1 MVEDRLEE
9 TCLDLPFVFTGPPGV
24 GVYST
29 DLFTVIQA
37 LEDGLKRADADP
49 SVKAI
54 MICGENG
61 KFSAGADIR
70 GFSAPQQRRGVGLAS
85 VVSLIE
91 RSEKPVVAA
100 IEGIALGGGLEVAL
114 GCHYRIAH
122 VQARMGLPE
131 VTIGLLPGAEGTQRL
146 PRLIGIPAAL
156 DIITT
161 GRHVPAT
168 EALKLGMIDEVVEE
182 NTAEAAIRLA
192 NKVVGQP
199 LGPRRLSLKPVPR
212 LPNAEAVLSE
222 ALAKVRKQA
231 RGCLAPE
238 LCVQAVKA
246 AAELPFADGVH
257 KEQELFKVLL
267 TSGQAQALQYAF
279 FAERAVEKW
288 TTPSGASWK
297 SASPQRIHK
306 AAVIGLGT
314 MGRGIVTS
322 LVKANIPVVALEQDR
337 EYLNMGREAVML
349 LLERE
354 ALKMKQGTQ
363 ALDFHNPA
371 RLQFTVDFEAL
382 RDVDLVIEAV
392 FENMALK
399 KEIFHKLSRICKPG
413 AFLCTNT
420 SALNIDEIAS
430 ATSRPQ
436 QVIGT
441 HFFSPA
447 HVMRLLEIIYGYHTS
462 PTTIATA
469 MQLAKVLNKVGVVV
483 GNCFGFV
490 GNRMMHPYLQQ
501 AVFLLEEGSRPED
514 VDQVLEDFG
523 FKIGPF
529 RMSDLAGLDVGWRS
543 RQGQGLTGASLPPGT
558 PAHQRG
564 GHRYSPLPDLLCE
577 KGRFGQKNGKGWY
590 QYEKAGGRT
599 AKADPW
605 LHNFLSEYRDT
616 HHIKTRFIDQ
626 EEILERCLFPLIN
639 EGFDILAEGIASAP
653 EHLDVIYINGYGW
666 PKHRGGPMFYA
677 STIGLPRLLAKLQ
690 KYSEAHPDVPSL
702 RPSAFLKKLVAMGNP
717 PLKEWMS
724 NVSRHSNKL

>member
-1 MVEDRLEE
+1 
-9 TCLDLPFVFTGPPGV
+9 
-24 GVYST
+24 
-29 DLFTVIQA
+29 
-37 LEDGLKRADADP
+37 
-49 SVKAI
+49 
-54 MICGENG
+54 MICGDNG

-70 GFSAPQQRRGVGLAS
+70 GFSSSKRDGGALGPI
-85 VVSLIE
+85 VSLIE
-91 RSEKPVVAA
+91 RSKKPVVAA
-100 IEGIALGGGLEVAL
+100 IEGVAFGGGLEVAL

-122 VQARMGLPE
+122 VKAQMGLPE

-146 PRLIGIPAAL
+146 PRLIGVPAAL

-161 GRHVPAT
+161 GRHVSAN
-168 EALKLGMIDEVVEE
+168 EALKLGLVDEVVEE
-182 NTAEAAIRLA
+182 NTVEAVIRLA
-192 NKVVGQP
+192 NKVIGQP
-199 LGPRRLSLKPVPR
+199 LGPRRLSLKPVPK
-212 LPNAEAVLSE
+212 LPHMDSFLKEAFV
-222 ALAKVRKQA
+222 KVKKQT
-231 RGCLAPE
+231 RGFLAPE
-238 LCVQAVKA
+238 LCFQAVRA
-246 AAELPFADGVH
+246 ATELPFADGVR
-257 KEQELFKVLL
+257 KERELFNILL

-279 FAERAVEKW
+279 FAERAVQKW
-288 TTPSGASWK
+288 TTPRGASWK
-297 SASPQRIHK
+297 NASPQPIHK

-322 LVKANIPVVALEQDR
+322 LVKANIPVVALEQNV
-337 EYLNMGREAVML
+337 EHLNTGRKAVML

-354 ALKMKQGTQ
+354 ATKMEQGAQ
-363 ALDFHNPA
+363 PLDFHNPA
-371 RLQFTVDFEAL
+371 RLQFTVDLDML
-382 RDVDLVIEAV
+382 RDTDLVIEAV

-399 KEIFHKLSRICKPG
+399 KELFHKLSRICKPE

-447 HVMRLLEIIYGYHTS
+447 HVMRLLEIIYGRHTS

-469 MQLAKVLNKVGVVV
+469 MQLAKALKKVGVVV

-490 GNRMMHPYLQQ
+490 GNRMMFPYVQQ
-501 AVFLLEEGSRPED
+501 AVFLLEEGSRPEV

-543 RQGQGLTGASLPPGT
+543 RKGQGLTGASLPPGT
-558 PAHQRG
+558 PARQRH

-577 KGRFGQKNGKGWY
+577 NGRFGQKNGKGWY

-599 AKADPW
+599 AKPDPW
-605 LHNFLSEYRDT
+605 IHNFLAQYRDA
-616 HHIKTRFIDQ
+616 HHIKTRLIDQ

-639 EGFDILAEGIASAP
+639 EGFAILAEGIASGP

-666 PKHRGGPMFYA
+666 PKHKGGPMFYA
-677 STIGLPRLLAKLQ
+677 STIGLPCILAKLQ
-690 KYSEAHPDVPSL
+690 EYSKAHPDVPGL
-702 RPSAFLKKLVAMGNP
+702 RPNAFLKKLVAVGNP
-717 PLKEWMS
+717 PIKEWMS
-724 NVSRHSNKL
+724 CLSQQNNKL

>member
-1 MVEDRLEE
+1 MAQYTRGAASVAVIRLRN
-9 TCLDLPFVFTGPPGV
+9 PPV
-24 GVYST
+24 NALS
-29 DLFTVIQA
+29 LTVLQA
-37 LEDGLKRADADP
+37 LEDGLKKADADP
-49 SVKAI
+49 SVKAV

-70 GFSAPQQRRGVGLAS
+70 GFSSPKSRGTVLAPL
-85 VVSLIE
+85 VSLIE

-100 IEGIALGGGLEVAL
+100 IEGIALGGGLEITL

-122 VQARMGLPE
+122 VKAQLGLPE
-131 VTIGLLPGAEGTQRL
+131 VTLGLLPGAEGTQRL
-146 PRLIGIPAAL
+146 PRLIGVPAAL

-161 GRHVPAT
+161 GRHIPAT
-168 EALKLGMIDEVVEE
+168 EALKLGLVDEIVEE
-182 NTAEAAIRLA
+182 NTVEAAIRLA
-192 NKVVGQP
+192 NKVIGQP
-199 LGPRRLSLKPVPR
+199 LGPRRLSLKPVPK
-212 LPNAEAVLSE
+212 LPNMEAFLRE
-222 ALAKVRKQA
+222 ALLKVKKRA
-231 RGCLAPE
+231 HGCLAPE
-238 LCVQAVKA
+238 LCFQAVRA
-246 AAELPFADGVH
+246 ATEQPFADGVR
-257 KEQELFKVLL
+257 KERELFNILL

-279 FAERAVEKW
+279 FAERSTQKW

-297 SASPQRIHK
+297 SASPQPIHK

-314 MGRGIVTS
+314 MGRGIVTC
-322 LVKANIPVVALEQDR
+322 LVKANIPVVALEQDLK
-337 EYLNMGREAVML
+337 YLNMGRKAVML
-349 LLERE
+349 LLDRE
-354 ALKMKQGTQ
+354 AMKMEQG
-363 ALDFHNPA
+363 AKPLDFHNPA
-371 RLQFTVDFEAL
+371 RLQFTVDFDAL

-447 HVMRLLEIIYGYHTS
+447 HVMRLLEIVYGHHTS
-462 PTTIATA
+462 STTIATA
-469 MQLAKVLNKVGVVV
+469 MQLAKALKKVGVVV

-490 GNRMMHPYLQQ
+490 GNRMMFPYVQQ
-501 AVFLLEEGSRPED
+501 AVFLLEEGGSPEA

-543 RQGQGLTGASLPPGT
+543 RKDQGLTGASLPPGT
-558 PAHQRG
+558 PARQRH

-577 KGRFGQKNGKGWY
+577 NGRFGQKTGKGWY
-590 QYEKAGGRT
+590 QYEKAGGRI
-599 AKADPW
+599 AKPDPW
-605 LHNFLSEYRDT
+605 LHNFLSQYRDT
-616 HHIKTRFIDQ
+616 HHIKTHFIDQ
-626 EEILERCLFPLIN
+626 EEILERCLFALIN
-639 EGFDILAEGIASAP
+639 EGFNILAEGIASYP

-677 STIGLPRLLAKLQ
+677 STVGLPRVLAKLQ
-690 KYSEAHPDVPSL
+690 KYSKAHPDVPEL
-702 RPSAFLKKLVAMGNP
+702 QPSAFLKKLVDMGNP

-724 NVSRHSNKL
+724 YLSRQSNKL

>member
-1 MVEDRLEE
+1 MAQYARGAAAVAVIRLRN
-9 TCLDLPFVFTGPPGV
+9 PPV
-24 GVYST
+24 NALSLT
-29 DLFTVIQA
+29 TLQA

-70 GFSAPQQRRGVGLAS
+70 GFSAPKRQGIALGPI
-85 VVSLIE
+85 VSLIE

-122 VQARMGLPE
+122 VKARMGLPE

-146 PRLIGIPAAL
+146 PRLIGVPAAL
-156 DIITT
+156 DLITT
-161 GRHVPAT
+161 GRHIPAF
-168 EALKLGMIDEVVEE
+168 EALKLGLVDEVVEE

-192 NKVVGQP
+192 NKVIGQP
-199 LGPRRLSLKPVPR
+199 LGPRRLSLKPVPK
-212 LPNAEAVLSE
+212 LPNMEAFLSE
-222 ALAKVRKQA
+222 ALVKVKKQA
-231 RGCLAPE
+231 HGCLAPE
-238 LCVQAVKA
+238 LCFQAVKA
-246 AAELPFADGVH
+246 ATEKPFADGVQ
-257 KEQELFKVLL
+257 KERELFNILL

-279 FAERAVEKW
+279 FAERVVQKW

-297 SASPQRIHK
+297 SSSPQPIHK

-322 LVKANIPVVALEQDR
+322 LVKANIPVVALEQNL
-337 EYLNMGREAVML
+337 EYLNMGRKSVML
-349 LLERE
+349 LLEHE
-354 ALKMKQGTQ
+354 AMKMEQGAQT
-363 ALDFHNPA
+363 LGFHNPA
-371 RLQFTVDFEAL
+371 CLQFTVDFEHL

-399 KEIFHKLSRICKPG
+399 KEIFYKLSRICKPG

-447 HVMRLLEIIYGYHTS
+447 HVMRLLEIIYGHHTS

-469 MQLAKVLNKVGVVV
+469 MQLAKALQKVGVVV
-483 GNCFGFV
+483 GNCLGFV
-490 GNRMMHPYLQQ
+490 GNRMMFPYIQQ
-501 AVFLLEEGSRPED
+501 AVFLLEEGSRPEM

-523 FKIGPF
+523 FKLGPF

-543 RQGQGLTGASLPPGT
+543 RKDQGLTGASLPPGT
-558 PAHQRG
+558 PARQRH

-577 KGRFGQKNGKGWY
+577 NGRFGQKTGKGWY
-590 QYEKAGGRT
+590 QYEKVGGRT
-599 AKADPW
+599 AKPDPW
-605 LHNFLSEYRDT
+605 LHNLLAQYRDT

-626 EEILERCLFPLIN
+626 EEILERCLFSLIN
-639 EGFDILAEGIASAP
+639 EGFDILAEGIASGP

-677 STIGLPRLLAKLQ
+677 STIGLPRILANLQ
-690 KYSEAHPDVPSL
+690 KYSEAHADVPGL
-702 RPSAFLKKLVAMGNP
+702 QPSAFLKKLVAMGNP

-724 NVSRHSNKL
+724 YVSRQCNKL

>member
-1 MVEDRLEE
+1 M
-9 TCLDLPFVFTGPPGV
+9 
-24 GVYST
+24 
-29 DLFTVIQA
+29 
-37 LEDGLKRADADP
+37 
-49 SVKAI
+49 
-54 MICGENG
+54 
-61 KFSAGADIR
+61 
-70 GFSAPQQRRGVGLAS
+70 GF
-85 VVSLIE
+85 
-91 RSEKPVVAA
+91 
-100 IEGIALGGGLEVAL
+100 
-114 GCHYRIAH
+114 
-122 VQARMGLPE
+122 PE

-146 PRLIGIPAAL
+146 PRLIGVPSAL

-161 GRHVPAT
+161 GRHIPAT
-168 EALKLGMIDEVVEE
+168 EALKLGLVDEVVEE
-182 NTAEAAIRLA
+182 NTVEAAIRLA
-192 NKVVGQP
+192 NKVIGQP
-199 LGPRRLSLKPVPR
+199 LGHRRLSLKPVPE
-212 LPNAEAVLSE
+212 LPNMEAFLSE
-222 ALAKVRKQA
+222 ALVKVKKQGH
-231 RGCLAPE
+231 GCLAPE
-238 LCVQAVKA
+238 LCFQAVKA
-246 AAELPFADGVH
+246 ATEQPFAVGVQ
-257 KEQELFKVLL
+257 KEQELFNILL

-279 FAERAVEKW
+279 FAERAVQKW

-297 SASPQRIHK
+297 TASPQPMCK

-322 LVKANIPVVALEQDR
+322 LVKANIPVVALEQDL
-337 EYLNMGREAVML
+337 EYLNMGRKAVML

-354 ALKMKQGTQ
+354 AMKMEQGAQT
-363 ALDFHNPA
+363 LDFHNPA
-371 RLQFTVDFEAL
+371 LLHFTVDFDL
-382 RDVDLVIEAV
+382 LCDVDLVIEAV

-447 HVMRLLEIIYGYHTS
+447 HVMRLLEIIYGHNTS

-469 MQLAKVLNKVGVVV
+469 MQLAKVLKKVGVVV

-490 GNRMMHPYLQQ
+490 GNRMMFPYVQQ
-501 AVFLLEEGSRPED
+501 AVFLLEEGSRPEA
-514 VDQVLEDFG
+514 VDQVLEEFG

-543 RQGQGLTGASLPPGT
+543 RKGQGLTGASLPPGT
-558 PAHQRG
+558 PARQRH

-577 KGRFGQKNGKGWY
+577 NGRFGQKTGKGWY

-599 AKADPW
+599 AKPDPW
-605 LHNFLSEYRDT
+605 LHNFLSQYRDT
-616 HHIKTRFIDQ
+616 HHINTRFIDQ
-626 EEILERCLFPLIN
+626 EEILERCLFSLIN
-639 EGFDILAEGIASAP
+639 EGFDILAEGIASGP

-677 STIGLPRLLAKLQ
+677 STIGLPRVLAKLQ
-690 KYSEAHPDVPSL
+690 KYSKAHPDVPRL
-702 RPSAFLKKLVAMGNP
+702 QPSVFLKKLVAMGNP

-724 NVSRHSNKL
+724 YLSRQSNKL

>member
-1 MVEDRLEE
+1 L
-9 TCLDLPFVFTGPPGV
+9 
-24 GVYST
+24 
-29 DLFTVIQA
+29 TVLQA
-37 LEDGLKRADADP
+37 LEDGLKRADTDP
-49 SVKAI
+49 SVKAV

-61 KFSAGADIR
+61 KFSAGADIQ
-70 GFSAPQQRRGVGLAS
+70 GFSSPKRRGVALS
-85 VVSLIE
+85 PIVDLIE
-91 RSEKPVVAA
+91 RSKKPVVAA
-100 IEGIALGGGLEVAL
+100 IEGVALGGGLEVAL

-122 VQARMGLPE
+122 AKAWLGLPE

-146 PRLIGIPAAL
+146 PRLIGVPAAL
-156 DIITT
+156 DLITT
-161 GRHVPAT
+161 GKHIPAS
-168 EALKLGMIDEVVEE
+168 EALKLGLVDEVVQE
-182 NTAEAAIRLA
+182 NTVDAGIRLA
-192 NKVVGQP
+192 NKVIGQP
-199 LGPRRLSLKPVPR
+199 LGPRRLSLRPVPK
-212 LPNAEAVLSE
+212 LPNMEAFLSE
-222 ALAKVRKQA
+222 ALVKVKKQA

-238 LCVQAVKA
+238 LCFQAVKA
-246 AAELPFADGVH
+246 ATELPFADGVR
-257 KEQELFKVLL
+257 KEQELFNFL
-267 TSGQAQALQYAF
+267 AQALQYAF
-279 FAERAVEKW
+279 FAERAVQKW
-288 TTPSGASWK
+288 TTPNGASWR
-297 SASPQRIHK
+297 SASPQPIYK

-322 LVKANIPVVALEQDR
+322 LVKASIPVVALEQDL
-337 EYLNMGREAVML
+337 EYLNTGRKAVML

-354 ALKMKQGTQ
+354 AMKMGKGAQN
-363 ALDFHNPA
+363 LDFHNPA
-371 RLQFTVDFEAL
+371 RLQFTVDFDVL

-413 AFLCTNT
+413 ALLCTNT

-447 HVMRLLEIIYGYHTS
+447 HVMRLLEIIYGCHTS
-462 PTTIATA
+462 PTAIATA
-469 MQLAKVLNKVGVVV
+469 MQLAKALKKVGVVV

-490 GNRMMHPYLQQ
+490 GNRMMFPYVQQ
-501 AVFLLEEGSRPED
+501 AVFLLEEGSRPEA

-529 RMSDLAGLDVGWRS
+529 QMSDLAGLDVGWRS
-543 RQGQGLTGASLPPGT
+543 RKGQGLTGASLPPGT
-558 PAHQRG
+558 PARQRH

-577 KGRFGQKNGKGWY
+577 NGRFGQKTGKGWY

-599 AKADPW
+599 ARPDPW
-605 LHNFLSEYRDT
+605 LHNFLSQYRDT
-616 HHIKTRFIDQ
+616 HRIKTRFIDQ
-626 EEILERCLFPLIN
+626 EEILERCLFSLIN
-639 EGFDILAEGIASAP
+639 EGFGILAEGIASGP

-677 STIGLPRLLAKLQ
+677 STVGLPHILAKLQ
-690 KYSEAHPDVPSL
+690 KYSEAHPDVPEL

-724 NVSRHSNKL
+724 YLSRQSNKL

>member
-1 MVEDRLEE
+1 MRLRNISVSLE
-9 TCLDLPFVFTGPPGV
+9 TSLIKPKK
-24 GVYST
+24 
-29 DLFTVIQA
+29 
-37 LEDGLKRADADP
+37 DGLKRADADP

-54 MICGENG
+54 IICGENG
-61 KFSAGADIR
+61 KFSAGADIQ
-70 GFSAPQQRRGVGLAS
+70 GFHSPKREDGALGPI
-85 VVSLIE
+85 VSLIE
-91 RSEKPVVAA
+91 SSEKPVVAA

-122 VQARMGLPE
+122 VKARMGLPE
-131 VTIGLLPGAEGTQRL
+131 VAIGLLPGGEGTQRL
-146 PRLIGIPAAL
+146 PRLIGVPAAL

-161 GRHVPAT
+161 GRHIPAT
-168 EALKLGMIDEVVEE
+168 EALKLGLVDEVVEQ

-192 NKVVGQP
+192 NKVIGQP
-199 LGPRRLSLKPVPR
+199 LGPRRLSLKPVPK
-212 LPNAEAVLSE
+212 LPNMEAFLSE
-222 ALAKVRKQA
+222 ALAKVKKQA
-231 RGCLAPE
+231 RGYLAPE
-238 LCVQAVKA
+238 LCFQAVKA
-246 AAELPFADGVH
+246 ATEQSFADGVR
-257 KEQELFKVLL
+257 KERELFSILL

-279 FAERAVEKW
+279 FAERAVQKW

-297 SASPQRIHK
+297 SASPQPIHK

-322 LVKANIPVVALEQDR
+322 LVKANIPVVALEQDL
-337 EYLNMGREAVML
+337 EYLNTGRKAVLL

-354 ALKMKQGTQ
+354 AKKMQQGEQ
-363 ALDFHNPA
+363 ALDFHNPS
-371 RLQFTVDFEAL
+371 RLQFTVDFDVL

-399 KEIFHKLSRICKPG
+399 KKIFHELSRVCKPG

-447 HVMRLLEIIYGYHTS
+447 HVMRLLEIIYGHHTS
-462 PTTIATA
+462 PAAIATA
-469 MQLAKVLNKVGVVV
+469 MQLAKALKKVGVVV

-490 GNRMMHPYLQQ
+490 GNRMMFPYIEQGI
-501 AVFLLEEGSRPED
+501 FLLEEGSRPEA

-523 FKIGPF
+523 FKLGPF

-543 RQGQGLTGASLPPGT
+543 RKDQGLTGASLPPGT
-558 PAHQRG
+558 PARQRH

-577 KGRFGQKNGKGWY
+577 NGRFGQKTGKGWY

-599 AKADPW
+599 AKPDPW
-605 LHNFLSEYRDT
+605 LHSFLAQYRDT
-616 HHIKTRFIDQ
+616 HHIKTRLIDQ
-626 EEILERCLFPLIN
+626 EEILERCVFSLIN

-677 STIGLPRLLAKLQ
+677 STVGLPRVLAKLQ
-690 KYSEAHPDVPSL
+690 KYSEAHPDVPRL
-702 RPSAFLKKLVAMGNP
+702 RPSAFLKKLVALGNP
-717 PLKEWMS
+717 PLQEWMS
-724 NVSRHSNKL
+724 CLSRQSNKL

>member
-1 MVEDRLEE
+1 MAQYAAAGAATVAVIRLRN
-9 TCLDLPFVFTGPPGV
+9 PPV
-24 GVYST
+24 NALS
-29 DLFTVIQA
+29 FTVIQA

-168 EALKLGMIDEVVEE
+168 EALKLGMVDEVVEE

-246 AAELPFADGVH
+246 AAELPFADGVR

-558 PAHQRG
+558 PARQRG

>member
-1 MVEDRLEE
+1 M
-9 TCLDLPFVFTGPPGV
+9 GN
-24 GVYST
+24 S
-29 DLFTVIQA
+29 
-37 LEDGLKRADADP
+37 
-49 SVKAI
+49 
-54 MICGENG
+54 
-61 KFSAGADIR
+61 
-70 GFSAPQQRRGVGLAS
+70 
-85 VVSLIE
+85 
-91 RSEKPVVAA
+91 
-100 IEGIALGGGLEVAL
+100 
-114 GCHYRIAH
+114 
-122 VQARMGLPE
+122 VQAWMGFPE

-161 GRHVPAT
+161 GRHIPAT
-168 EALKLGMIDEVVEE
+168 EALKLGLVDEVVEE
-182 NTAEAAIRLA
+182 NTVEAAICLA
-192 NKVVGQP
+192 NKVIGQP
-199 LGPRRLSLKPVPR
+199 LGLRRLSLKPVPE
-212 LPNAEAVLSE
+212 LPNMEAFLSE
-222 ALAKVRKQA
+222 ALVKVKKQGH
-231 RGCLAPE
+231 GCLAPE
-238 LCVQAVKA
+238 LCFQAVKA
-246 AAELPFADGVH
+246 ATEKPFAVGVQ
-257 KEQELFKVLL
+257 KERELFNILL

-279 FAERAVEKW
+279 FAERAVQKW

-297 SASPQRIHK
+297 SASPQPMCK

-322 LVKANIPVVALEQDR
+322 LVKANIPVVALEQDL
-337 EYLNMGREAVML
+337 EYLNMGRKAVML
-349 LLERE
+349 LLEHE
-354 ALKMKQGTQ
+354 AMKMEQGAQT
-363 ALDFHNPA
+363 LDFHNPA
-371 RLQFTVDFEAL
+371 HLHFTVDFDL
-382 RDVDLVIEAV
+382 LCDVDLVIEAV

-447 HVMRLLEIIYGYHTS
+447 HVMRLLEIIYGHNTS

-469 MQLAKVLNKVGVVV
+469 MQLAKVLKKVGVVV

-490 GNRMMHPYLQQ
+490 GNRMMFPYVQQ
-501 AVFLLEEGSRPED
+501 AVFLVEEGSRPEA

-543 RQGQGLTGASLPPGT
+543 RKGQGLTGASLPPGT
-558 PAHQRG
+558 PARQRH

-577 KGRFGQKNGKGWY
+577 NGRFGQKTGKGWY

-599 AKADPW
+599 AKPDPW
-605 LHNFLSEYRDT
+605 LHNFLSQYRDT
-616 HHIKTRFIDQ
+616 HHINTRFIDQ
-626 EEILERCLFPLIN
+626 EEILERCLFSLIN
-639 EGFDILAEGIASAP
+639 EGFDILAEGIASGP

-677 STIGLPRLLAKLQ
+677 STIGLPHVLAKLQ
-690 KYSEAHPDVPSL
+690 KYSEAHPDVPRL
-702 RPSAFLKKLVAMGNP
+702 QPSVLLKKLVAMGNP

-724 NVSRHSNKL
+724 YLSGPSNKL

>member
-1 MVEDRLEE
+1 MAQYARGAAAVAVIRLRN
-9 TCLDLPFVFTGPPGV
+9 PPV
-24 GVYST
+24 NTLS
-29 DLFTVIQA
+29 LTVLQA
-37 LEDGLKRADADP
+37 LEDGLKRAGADP
-49 SVKAI
+49 SVKAV

-70 GFSAPQQRRGVGLAS
+70 GFSSPKRRGTALGS
-85 VVSLIE
+85 IISLIE

-100 IEGIALGGGLEVAL
+100 VEGIALGGGLEMAL

-122 VQARMGLPE
+122 VKARMGLPE

-146 PRLIGIPAAL
+146 PRLIGVPAAL

-161 GRHVPAT
+161 GRHIPAT
-168 EALKLGMIDEVVEE
+168 EALKLGLVDEVVEE
-182 NTAEAAIRLA
+182 NTVEAAIRFA
-192 NKVVGQP
+192 NKVIGQP
-199 LGPRRLSLKPVPR
+199 LGPRRLSLKPVPE
-212 LPNAEAVLSE
+212 LPNMEAFLSE
-222 ALAKVRKQA
+222 ALVKVKKQA

-238 LCVQAVKA
+238 LCFQAVKA
-246 AAELPFADGVH
+246 ATEQPFADGVR
-257 KEQELFKVLL
+257 KERELFNVLL

-279 FAERAVEKW
+279 FAERAVQKW
-288 TTPSGASWK
+288 TTPNGASWK
-297 SASPQRIHK
+297 SASPQPIHK

-322 LVKANIPVVALEQDR
+322 LVKANIPVVALEQNL
-337 EYLNMGREAVML
+337 EYLNTGRKAVML

-354 ALKMKQGTQ
+354 AMKTEQGAQ
-363 ALDFHNPA
+363 PLDFHNPA
-371 RLQFTVDFEAL
+371 RLQFTVDFDAL
-382 RDVDLVIEAV
+382 QDVDLVIEAV

-399 KEIFHKLSRICKPG
+399 KEIFQKLSRICKPG

-447 HVMRLLEIIYGYHTS
+447 HVMRLLEIIYGHHTS
-462 PTTIATA
+462 PTAIATA
-469 MQLAKVLNKVGVVV
+469 VQLAKALEKVGVVV

-490 GNRMMHPYLQQ
+490 GNRMMFPYVQQ
-501 AVFLLEEGSRPED
+501 AVFLVEEGSRPEA
-514 VDQVLEDFG
+514 VDQVLEGFG

-543 RQGQGLTGASLPPGT
+543 RKGQGLTGASLPPGT
-558 PAHQRG
+558 PARQRH

-577 KGRFGQKNGKGWY
+577 NGRFGQKTGKGWY

-599 AKADPW
+599 ARPDPW
-605 LHNFLSEYRDT
+605 LHNFLAQYRDT

-626 EEILERCLFPLIN
+626 EEILERCLFSLIN
-639 EGFDILAEGIASAP
+639 EGFDILAEGIAQGP

-677 STIGLPRLLAKLQ
+677 STVGLPRVLAKLQ
-690 KYSEAHPDVPSL
+690 KYSEAHPDVPGL
-702 RPSAFLKKLVAMGNP
+702 RPSAFLKKLVAAGKP

-724 NVSRHSNKL
+724 YLSQQSNKL